1 MSTTLPNV
9 RVYEPGRDITA
20 EVTAAPVT
28 IKRFVKIAGNRTGAG
43 NLAITTAGAGER
55 AFGVAAGNAAVGQ
68 LVRVARGGV
77 VKVTATGAIAAGAE
91 VQVGAGGTVTTKAAG
106 IAVGYAV
113 TGAADT
119 FDAQIALY

>member
-1 MSTTLPNV
+1 M
-9 RVYEPGRDITA
+9 
-20 EVTAAPVT
+20 AA
-28 IKRFVKIAGNRTGAG
+28 AD
-43 NLAITTAGAGER
+43 
-55 AFGVAAGNAAVGQ
+55 AAVGQ

-91 VQVGAGGTVTTKAAG
+91 VQVGANGTVTTKAAG

>member
-55 AFGVAAGNAAVGQ
+55 AFGVAADNAAVGK

-77 VKVTATGAIAAGAE
+77 VKVTATGANRRRRRSAGRRGRHRDHE
-91 VQVGAGGTVTTKAAG
+91 SRRYRRGLCR
-106 IAVGYAV
+106 
-113 TGAADT
+113 DRRRRHP
-119 FDAQIALY
+119 